1 MSMRATSP
9 AVALETLEAYLEE
22 PWGEDAFD
30 VRNVTALNR
39 LDVTGP

>member
-22 PWGEDAFD
+22 PLGEDAFD